1 MRQVVTRRSLILFL
15 GVLILLTSAC
25 GKRRTAAAASRPA
38 PARPGTTETGYAS
51 WYGDPYHGR
60 RAANG
65 EIYDKHQMT
74 AAHRTLPFDTLVSV
88 RNLDNQREVRVR
100 INDRGP
106 FIAGRIIDL
115 SQAAAQQISMIGPG
129 TALVRLEVLSI
140 SAAKGPERFAVQ
152 IGAFR
157 EPSSAEQL
165 QRRMAARYGG
175 AYIEQVRSGQ
185 GLLYRVR
192 VGPKPSLTEAQQLAA
207 SLERENFPSLIVRVD
222 STQSGI
228 RTN

>member
-1 MRQVVTRRSLILFL
+1 MRQIVTGRTLIVSLGI
-15 GVLILLTSAC
+15 LILLTSAC
-25 GKRRTAAAASRPA
+25 GKRRTTAASARPA
-38 PARPGTTETGYAS
+38 PARPGTTEVGYAS

-88 RNLDNQREVRVR
+88 LNLDNQREVRVR

-115 SQAAAQQISMIGPG
+115 SQAAAEGIAMIGPG
-129 TALVRLEVLSI
+129 TAKVRLEVLSG
-140 SAAKGPERFAVQ
+140 GPAPGPDRFAVQ

-157 EPSSAEQL
+157 EPDSAEQL

-175 AYIEQVRSGQ
+175 AYIEEVRTDQ

-207 SLERENFPSLIVRVD
+207 SLERENFSSLIVRVD
-222 STQSGI
+222 STV
-228 RTN
+228 RN